1 MIPQALPTR
10 YLLNRHADRSKPYG
24 PEERSML
31 DPRMNQEAFR
41 EISSWMGY
49 ESTPLIDLSG
59 LARRLGIGSLWYK
72 DEGSRFGLGSFKAL
86 GGAYGVLQVLKEEIR
101 RADLGVPSSS
111 ELLAGRYQELV
122 RHVTV
127 TCASLGNHGR
137 SVARG
142 AAMFGCRAVVFLPKG
157 TAAERVDAIQRLGTE
172 VETVDGSYDDALAEA
187 ARRAEDEGWLIVS
200 DAAYPGYE
208 EIPRR
213 IMHGYT
219 VMAREAM
226 GQLPEGNR
234 PSHLFLQG
242 GVGGL
247 AAAMTGYFWEAMG
260 PDRPVVVVVEP
271 AAADCLMESALV
283 GQLSPSKGNLQTA
296 LSCLACRD
304 PSPVAWQILRTGA
317 DAFLTVADHSAQ
329 ETVEMLK
336 RGVDG
341 DRTIRSQPSG
351 VAGLTGLISAV
362 FEPTLAGPLGL
373 GEESVVMVVGSEGP
387 PGTSGDRGAPDEMR
401 DPSE

>member
-10 YLLNRHADRSKPYG
+10 YLLNPYADRSEPYG
-24 PEERSML
+24 PEERSIL
-31 DPRMNQEAFR
+31 DSRMNQEAFR
-41 EISSWMGY
+41 EISSWTGY
-49 ESTPLIDLSG
+49 QPTPLIDLPG

-72 DEGSRFGLGSFKAL
+72 DEGDRLGLGSFKAL
-86 GGAYGVLQVLKEEIR
+86 GGAYGVLQVLKEEVR
-101 RADLGVPSSS
+101 GAGLGVPSSS
-111 ELLAGRYQELV
+111 ELLAGSYQDLV
-122 RHVTV
+122 RQVTV

-142 AAMFGCRAVVFLPKG
+142 AEMFGCRAVVFLPQG
-157 TAAERVDAIQRLGTE
+157 TAADRVDAIQRLGGE
-172 VETVDGSYDDALAEA
+172 VETVDGSYDDALADA
-187 ARRAEDEGWLIVS
+187 ARRAEEEGWLVVS
-200 DAAYPGYE
+200 DTAYPGYE

-213 IMHGYT
+213 IMQGYT
-219 VMAREAM
+219 VMAREAV
-226 GQLPEGNR
+226 GQLPEGYR

-247 AAAMTGYFWEAMG
+247 AAAITGYFWDALG
-260 PDRPVVVVVEP
+260 SDRPVVVVVEP
-271 AAADCLMESALV
+271 AEADCLMESALF
-283 GQLSPSKGNLQTA
+283 GQLNPSKGNLKTA

-304 PSPVAWQILRTGA
+304 PSPVAWRILQTGA
-317 DAFLTVADHSAQ
+317 DAFLTVADHSAE
-329 ETVEMLK
+329 ETVEMLE

-341 DRTIRSQPSG
+341 DPSIRSQPSG

-387 PGTSGDRGAPDEMR
+387 PGRSGFGGGPGRI
-401 DPSE
+401 